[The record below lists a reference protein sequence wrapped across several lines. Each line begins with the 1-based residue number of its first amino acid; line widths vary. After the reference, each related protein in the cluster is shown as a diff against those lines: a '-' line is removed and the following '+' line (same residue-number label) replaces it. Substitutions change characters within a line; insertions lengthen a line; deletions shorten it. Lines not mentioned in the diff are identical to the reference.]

1 MGELVDMSNRDFSN
15 DREELSPKKRALF
28 ELLLEE
34 RRKSRKHR
42 AAYVIPERPER
53 DFSPLSFSQQ
63 RMWFLD
69 QLEPES
75 ASYNLAFP
83 VQLRGRLDVRALA
96 ASLNEIVGRHEI
108 LRTNFKRV
116 DDRLVQFICENRP
129 LALPVFDLRNLP
141 AEEQYAKADRLAE
154 QESRQPFDLA
164 SDPLIRTAL
173 LLLGEQEHRLM
184 LTMHHIVSDA
194 WSIGIL
200 VREVAQLYDSF
211 SSGEPSTLPPLPI
224 QYADFAH
231 WQRQWLQGEVLEKQL
246 GYWKQQFAGSLPVL
260 QLPFDRPRPPVQTYS
275 GATKVF
281 FLAEQSHQQIRTLVR
296 REEVTMFMLLMA
308 AFQTL
313 LYRYSGQPDIAVGTF
328 IANRKFAETEALIG
342 LFANTLVMRTDL
354 SGNPTFQEL
363 LGRVRQVALEAL
375 AHQDVPF
382 EKLVEELQPKRDLSY
397 SPLFQVAFML
407 QNAAKPELSVSG
419 LTIEPLLSDSGT
431 AKFDLTMTMAEEV
444 EGRLTGAIEYNTD
457 LFNDSTIA
465 RMLGH
470 FQTLLEAAVADPQQ
484 RIADLP
490 LLTKAEQDEMT
501 TIWSGAQADYASER
515 CVHQIFE
522 AQAVKTPDAVAIEFA
537 GQQLSYAELN
547 RRANR
552 LARHLRSLGVGG
564 EQKVALLIERSAEM
578 IVGMLAILKA
588 GGVYV
593 PLDPAYPHARIA
605 YILENSR
612 AQILLTQTTL
622 AAPSSYDRAQT
633 VCIDA
638 DWPTIALW
646 GADNLVC
653 ETSSANLA
661 YAIYTSGSTGRPKGV
676 QISHQSLVNFLTAMR
691 RQPGLSA
698 DDVLLSVT
706 TISFDIAALEIF
718 LPLSVGARVIL
729 VSREIAANGGELIEQ
744 LRISRAT
751 VMQATPAT
759 WLMLLESGWEGSLQ
773 LRVLCG
779 GEALTRELANK
790 LTEKSACVWN
800 LFGPTETTI
809 WSTAA
814 EMESESGPVVIGRP
828 VDNTEI
834 YILDACLHPVP
845 FGVRGELYIAG
856 DGLARGY
863 QELPD
868 LTAATFMPNPFSG
881 KSGAR
886 MYRAGDTARFLEGG
900 KLEYIGR
907 IDNQVKIRGY
917 RIEPGEIEAVVRQH
931 RAVQAGVVLA
941 QEDGGGERKLI
952 AYVVRDVGADAT
964 VNDLRGFLKER
975 LPAYMIPSSIILLD
989 AMPLTPNGKIDR
1001 RVLSALGSV
1010 DPKLAEEKIAPRIPI
1025 EKAIADIWKQSL
1037 GVEPV
1042 SIRDSFFDIGG
1053 HSLLAMRVLSR
1064 LQETFGIE
1072 LQLRELF
1079 ESLSVAELAI
1089 AVVQRQAEQITG
1101 EQLGLILEELERL
1114 PEEEAF
1120 AWLAA
1125 TIEAD
1130 AITGQLEASSSRLQ
1144 GREAAHAIGRGLSV

>member
-1 MGELVDMSNRDFSN
+1 MSNSDFSN
-15 DREELSPKKRALF
+15 DQGELSPKKRALF

-42 AAYVIPERPER
+42 AAYVIPERPDR
-53 DFSPLSFSQQ
+53 DSSPLSFSQQ

-69 QLEPES
+69 RLEPES
-75 ASYNLAFP
+75 SSYNLAFP
-83 VQLRGRLDVRALA
+83 VRLRGRLDVRALE
-96 ASLNEIVGRHEI
+96 ASLNEIVSRHEI
-108 LRTNFKRV
+108 LRTNFKLA
-116 DDRLVQFICENRP
+116 DDRLVQFICAHRP

-141 AEEQYAKADRLAE
+141 AKERYARADQLAE
-154 QESRQPFDLA
+154 QESRQPFDLT
-164 SDPLIRTAL
+164 SDPLIRATL
-173 LLLGEQEHRLM
+173 LLLSDQEHRLI

-200 VREVAQLYDSF
+200 VREVARFYDSF
-211 SSGEPSTLPPLPI
+211 SSGKPSTLPPLPL

-246 GYWKQQFAGSLPVL
+246 AYWKKQFAGSLPVL
-260 QLPFDRPRPPVQTYS
+260 QLPFDRPRPPVQTYR

-281 FLAEQSHQQIRTLVR
+281 FLAAQSHQQIKTLVR

-328 IANRKFAETEALIG
+328 IANRKFAETEGLIG

-354 SGNPTFQEL
+354 SGNPTFRDL
-363 LGRVRQVALEAL
+363 LGRVRQVALDAL

-407 QNAAKPELSVSG
+407 QNAARPELSLSG
-419 LTIEPLLSDSGT
+419 LTIEPLMSDSGT

-457 LFNDSTIA
+457 LFNASTIA

-490 LLTKAEQDEMT
+490 LLTKAEKDELT
-501 TIWSGAQADYASER
+501 TVWSGAQADYASER
-515 CVHQIFE
+515 CVHQIIE
-522 AQAVKTPDAVAIEFA
+522 SQAVKTPDAVAIEFA
-537 GQQLSYAELN
+537 GQQLSYDELN

-552 LARHLRSLGVGG
+552 LARHLRSLGVGC

-588 GGVYV
+588 GGAYV
-593 PLDPAYPHARIA
+593 PLDPAYPSERIA
-605 YILENSR
+605 TILENSR
-612 AQILLTQTTL
+612 AQIVLTQTAL
-622 AAPSSYDRAQT
+622 ADPNPNNRAQT
-633 VCIDA
+633 VCIDS

-646 GADNLVC
+646 GDDNLVC
-653 ETSSANLA
+653 ENSSANLA
-661 YAIYTSGSTGRPKGV
+661 YAIYTSGSTGTPKGV
-676 QISHQSLVNFLTAMR
+676 QISHQSVVNFLTAMR
-691 RQPGLSA
+691 RQPGLGA

-718 LPLSVGARVIL
+718 LPLSVGGRVSL
-729 VSREIAANGGELIEQ
+729 VSREVATNGGELIEQ

-759 WLMLLESGWEGSLQ
+759 WLMLLESGWEGRLP
-773 LRVLCG
+773 LKILCG

-814 EMESESGPVVIGRP
+814 EVESGSGPVVIGRP
-828 VDNTEI
+828 IDNTEI
-834 YILDACLHPVP
+834 YLLDGYLHPVP
-845 FGVRGELYIAG
+845 LGLSGELYIAG

-863 QELPD
+863 QKLPD

-881 KSGAR
+881 KPGAR
-886 MYRAGDTARFLEGG
+886 MYRAGDTARFLEDG
-900 KLEYIGR
+900 KIEYIGR

-931 RAVQAGVVLA
+931 RAVQEGVVLA
-941 QEDGGGERKLI
+941 QEEESGERRLI
-952 AYVVRDVGADAT
+952 AYVVRHFGADAT
-964 VNDLRGFLKER
+964 ANDLRGFLKER
-975 LPAYMIPSSIILLD
+975 LPAYMIPSSLILLD

-1001 RVLSALGSV
+1001 QALSALSSV
-1010 DPKLAEEKIAPRIPI
+1010 DLRLGEEKIAPRIPI
-1025 EKAIADIWKQSL
+1025 EKAIAGIWENSL
-1037 GVEPV
+1037 GVGPV

-1053 HSLLAMRVLSR
+1053 HSLLAMRLLSQ
-1064 LQETFGIE
+1064 LQETFGVD

-1079 ESLSVAELAI
+1079 ESPSVTELAI
-1089 AVVQRQAEQITG
+1089 AVVQRQAEQIAG
-1101 EQLGLILEELERL
+1101 EQLGLMLEELERL
-1114 PEEEAF
+1114 PDEEAC
-1120 AWLAA
+1120 ALLAA
-1125 TIEAD
+1125 YIEAD
-1130 AITGQLEASSSRLQ
+1130 ALTGQLEASPSRLKS
-1144 GREAAHAIGRGLSV
+1144 REVAHASGRGLSV